1 MQKYQEVVAS
11 QSTGKPVYQAS
22 VVVKN
27 YPSLTLAT
35 YYATNSTSTPLTVPI
50 LTDAAGNFGFYAAD
64 GHYQIEITV
73 TGQPTV
79 ILSDILLQDSATG
92 LANISTSAGATLVGT
107 APAGGLVAT
116 QVQASLTELD
126 NEKMRIDTLA
136 ASSGS
141 SLVGYLPEGTGA
153 VATTVANQLNIT
165 ACDLNATGSVDAANI
180 SSLPCYAAVSVN
192 LNRTVL
198 DRHAFEDWTT
208 ITASSG
214 TPLGYASF
222 DAKPSY
228 TNTTAQ
234 LHLVSYQARPT
245 FSGSANLNQY
255 WHGYDTAMVHN
266 GTGVVTEASGINIRD
281 ITGTGKA
288 NITNFYGVFIA
299 TQTAGVSRYG
309 IYSDAGNSHMLGGFT
324 GSVFTGT
331 IQASG
336 LNYNNDN
343 VSKTISIG
351 FGTAGQTQFGTINF
365 YNGKNAVVASIQSTG
380 LVVTGTSN
388 ASGITKSGSY
398 TVATLPAASEG
409 FVAYCTNGRK
419 VGEGVGAGTGV
430 PVYYSGGIW
439 RVFSTDA
446 LVLA

>member
-1 MQKYQEVVAS
+1 
-11 QSTGKPVYQAS
+11 
-22 VVVKN
+22 
-27 YPSLTLAT
+27 LA
-35 YYATNSTSTPLTVPI
+35 
-50 LTDAAGNFGFYAAD
+50 
-64 GHYQIEITV
+64 
-73 TGQPTV
+73 
-79 ILSDILLQDSATG
+79 
-92 LANISTSAGATLVGT
+92 
-107 APAGGLVAT
+107 AT

-141 SLVGYLPEGTGA
+141 SLVGYLPAGTGG

-331 IQASG
+331 IQAAG

-351 FGTAGQTQFGTINF
+351 FGTAGQTQFGTINL

-380 LVVTGTSN
+380 LVITGTSN